1 MNSSI
6 RALNRV
12 VTKHSLKSFAFRIG
26 SSLLI
31 CLLAGAGRAYPD
43 DDGTP
48 LASLSK
54 DEILTAVQ
62 ILRQAARVTG
72 DSRFSLIALHEP
84 SKHEVLEPRPGSK
97 PNREA
102 FMVVYERNSNQT
114 FEAIVDLSSRKVSSW
129 KEIHGVQPSY
139 LNEDTKIVEDAVRA
153 DPRWR
158 EAMRKR
164 GISDLNR
171 VRIDDWAGGYFGDPK
186 ESGFRFR
193 RAISYYGGD
202 PSANTFTTGPVEG
215 VVVYV
220 NLNTKKV
227 FKFIDTGVVP
237 RAKSTP
243 TPSSR
248 EGDRPKETLK
258 KLQIIQPDGTSFRV
272 RDNEVS
278 WQNWRFRFAMNS
290 REGLVLYT
298 VGYEDRG
305 KLRSILY
312 RGSLSE
318 MVVPYADPSE
328 AWYFRNAFDE
338 GEDSVGRYANSMEP
352 EVDAP
357 SNATF
362 FDATLADET
371 GVPFVV
377 PRTVALY
384 EQDGG
389 LLFKHFDRDNNSN
402 NSRRSRELV
411 LSWIATVGNY
421 DYGFNWIFHQDG
433 TLEMQVLLTGIMETK
448 GVDGAPESHP
458 PAADMAYGHLVEEN
472 LLAVHHQ
479 HFFNFRLDMDVDGTK
494 NSIVEINTLT
504 EGTKPGNRYKSAF
517 VMKGTALR
525 SESTAHRNVNL
536 ASSRKWEVVNPSVKN
551 GMGACT
557 GYILVPE
564 ENSVPYAAP
573 DSWLRK
579 RAGFINAHFWA
590 TAYDPAQLY
599 AAGFYANQSHGDDGL
614 PVWIRAD
621 RSLQDSDVV
630 IWYTLGVTHVPRPE
644 EWPIMAVHSAGF
656 RLVPDG
662 FFDHNPAVDV
672 PSDNHNRAAMAN
684 EE

>member
-1 MNSSI
+1 MNNFM
-6 RALNRV
+6 RAWSRV
-12 VTKHSLKSFAFRIG
+12 ITRHRLKSIAIRIG
-26 SSLLI
+26 SSLLL
-31 CLLAGAGRAYPD
+31 CLLVGVAVASPGD
-43 DDGTP
+43 DRSP
-48 LASLSK
+48 LAPLTK

-62 ILRQAARVTG
+62 VLKQAEKVSNN
-72 DSRFSLIALHEP
+72 SRFSLINLHEP
-84 SKHEVLEPRPGSK
+84 AKEAVLDSRPGSK
-97 PNREA
+97 TDREA
-102 FMVVYERNSNQT
+102 FVVVYERNSNQT
-114 FEAIVDLSSRKVSSW
+114 FEAIVDLTSRKVTSW
-129 KEIHGVQPSY
+129 KEILGVQPSY
-139 LNEDTKIVEDAVRA
+139 LTEDTKVVEDAVRA
-153 DPRWR
+153 DPRWQ

-164 GISDLNR
+164 GISDLSQ

-202 PSANTFTTGPVEG
+202 PAVNTFVTGPVEG

-227 FKFIDTGVVP
+227 FKFTDTGVVP
-237 RAKSTP
+237 RPKSATSP
-243 TPSSR
+243 NSP
-248 EGDRPKETLK
+248 EGDHPKEALK
-258 KLQIIQPDGTSFRV
+258 RLQVIQPDGASFRV
-272 RDNEVS
+272 QDDEVS
-278 WQNWRFRFAMNS
+278 WQNWRFRFALNS

-298 VGYEDRG
+298 VGYEDHA

-328 AWYFRNAFDE
+328 TWYFRNAFDE
-338 GEDSVGRYANSMEP
+338 GEDSMGRYANSLEP

-377 PRTVALY
+377 PRAVALY
-384 EQDGG
+384 EKDGG
-389 LLFKHFDRDNNSN
+389 LLWKHFDRDNNHNS
-402 NSRRSRELV
+402 SRRSRELV

-433 TLEMQVLLTGIMETK
+433 TLEMRVLLTGIMETK
-448 GVDGAPESHP
+448 GVDLSSESHN
-458 PAADMAYGHLVEEN
+458 PAPNMAYGHLVERN

-479 HFFNFRLDMDVDGTK
+479 HFFNFRLDMDVDGTN
-494 NSIVEINTLT
+494 NSVVEMNT
-504 EGTKPGNRYKSAF
+504 EAERANQGNRYKAAF

-525 SESTAHRNVNL
+525 SESAAHRNVNL

-551 GMGACT
+551 GVGASA

-573 DSWLRK
+573 DSWMRK

-590 TAYDPAQLY
+590 TAYDPTQMY
-599 AAGFYANQSHGDDGL
+599 AAGFYANQSRGNDGL
-614 PVWIRAD
+614 PVWIRAN
-621 RSLQDSDVV
+621 RSLEDSDVV
-630 IWYTLGVTHVPRPE
+630 IWYTLGVTHIPRPE
-644 EWPIMAVHSAGF
+644 DWPIMAVHPAGF
-656 RLVPDG
+656 SLVPDG
-662 FFDHNPAVDV
+662 FFDHNPALDV
-672 PSDNHNRAAMAN
+672 PK
-684 EE
+684 

>member
-1 MNSSI
+1 M
-6 RALNRV
+6 RALSRV
-12 VTKHSLKSFAFRIG
+12 LTGHGLKNTALRVG

-31 CLLAGAGRAYPD
+31 CLLASAALAYPD
-43 DDGTP
+43 DDHSP
-48 LASLSK
+48 LAPLTK
-54 DEILTAVQ
+54 DEILAAVQ
-62 ILRQAARVTG
+62 ILKQAARVG
-72 DSRFSLIALHEP
+72 NDSRFSLITLREP
-84 SKHEVLEPRPGSK
+84 PKREVLDPRPGSG
-97 PNREA
+97 PDREA
-102 FMVVYERNSNQT
+102 FVVVYERNSNQT
-114 FEAIVDLSSRKVSSW
+114 FEAIVHLSSKRVSSW
-129 KEIHGVQPSY
+129 KEIHGVQPSF
-139 LNEDTKIVEDAVRA
+139 LTEDAKIVEDAVRA
-153 DPRWR
+153 DPRWQ
-158 EAMRKR
+158 EAMQKR
-164 GISDLNR
+164 GISDLSK

-202 PSANTFTTGPVEG
+202 PSDSIFVTGPVEG

-220 NLNTKKV
+220 NLNSKKV
-227 FKFIDTGVVP
+227 FKFTDTGVVP
-237 RAKSTP
+237 RPKSATAP
-243 TPSSR
+243 SR
-248 EGDRPKETLK
+248 EDDHPREALK
-258 KLQIIQPDGTSFRV
+258 RLQVIQPDGTSFRV
-272 RDNEVS
+272 QNNEVN

-338 GEDSVGRYANSMEP
+338 GEDSMGRYANSLEP

-362 FDATLADET
+362 FDATLADES
-371 GVPFVV
+371 GVPLVV
-377 PRTVALY
+377 PRAVALY
-384 EQDGG
+384 ERDGG
-389 LLFKHFDRDNNSN
+389 LLWKHFDRDNNHN

-433 TLEMQVLLTGIMETK
+433 TLEMRVLLTGIMETK
-448 GVDGAPESHP
+448 GVDLASQSHHPAP
-458 PAADMAYGHLVEEN
+458 DMAYGHLVDRN

-479 HFFNFRLDMDVDGTK
+479 HFFNFRLDMDVDGTN
-494 NSIVEINTLT
+494 NSVVEMNTVA
-504 EGTKPGNRYKSAF
+504 ESANPGNRYKSAF

-525 SESTAHRNVNL
+525 SEAEAHRNVSL

-551 GMGACT
+551 GVGAST

-573 DSWLRK
+573 DSWMRK

-599 AAGFYANQSHGDDGL
+599 AAGFYANQSRGDDGL
-614 PVWIRAD
+614 PVWIRAN

-630 IWYTLGVTHVPRPE
+630 IWYTLGVTHIPRPE
-644 EWPIMAVHSAGF
+644 EWPIMTVHPAGF

-662 FFDHNPAVDV
+662 FFDRNPAADV
-672 PSDNHNRAAMAN
+672 PK
-684 EE
+684 

>member
-1 MNSSI
+1 MNNFM
-6 RALNRV
+6 RAWSRV
-12 VTKHSLKSFAFRIG
+12 ITTQRLKGFSLCLRIG
-26 SSLLI
+26 YSLLL
-31 CLLAGAGRAYPD
+31 CAGAALASPAADVSLLA
-43 DDGTP
+43 P
-48 LASLSK
+48 LTK

-62 ILRQAARVTG
+62 VMRQAAKVS
-72 DSRFSLIALHEP
+72 DSSRFSLIVLHEP
-84 SKHEVLEPRPGSK
+84 AKDEVLNPRPGSN
-97 PNREA
+97 PDREA
-102 FMVVYERNSNQT
+102 SVVVYERSSNQT
-114 FEAIVDLSSRKVSSW
+114 FEAIVDLTSRKVTSW
-129 KEIHGVQPSY
+129 KEIQGVQPSY
-139 LNEDTKIVEDAVRA
+139 LTEDTKIVEDAVRA
-153 DPRWR
+153 DPRWQ

-164 GISDLNR
+164 GISDLSK

-202 PSANTFTTGPVEG
+202 PSINTFVTGPVEG

-227 FKFIDTGVVP
+227 FKFTDTGVVP
-237 RAKSTP
+237 RPRTAASP
-243 TPSSR
+243 NAS
-248 EGDRPKETLK
+248 EGDHLLPKEPLK
-258 KLQIIQPDGTSFRV
+258 RLQVIQPDGASFRV
-272 RDNEVS
+272 QANEVS
-278 WQNWRFRFAMNS
+278 WQNWRFRFSLNG

-318 MVVPYADPSE
+318 MVVPYGDPSD

-338 GEDSVGRYANSMEP
+338 GEDSMGRYADSLEP

-377 PRTVALY
+377 PRAVALY
-384 EQDGG
+384 EKDGG
-389 LLFKHFDRDNNSN
+389 LLWKHFDRDNNHD

-421 DYGFNWIFHQDG
+421 DYGFNWVFHQDG
-433 TLEMQVLLTGIMETK
+433 TLEMRVLLTGIMETR
-448 GVDGAPESHP
+448 GVDLASESHHPAPE
-458 PAADMAYGHLVEEN
+458 MAYGHLVERN
-472 LLAVHHQ
+472 LLAPHHQ

-494 NSIVEINTLT
+494 NSIMEMNT
-504 EGTKPGNRYKSAF
+504 EAEPANPGNPYKNAF
-517 VMKGTALR
+517 VMKETALR
-525 SESTAHRNVNL
+525 SESAAQRNVNL
-536 ASSRKWEVVNPSVKN
+536 PSSRRWAVVNPSVKN
-551 GMGACT
+551 AVGAGT

-579 RAGFINAHFWA
+579 RAGFIDAHFWA
-590 TAYDPAQLY
+590 TAYDPAQMY
-599 AAGFYANQSHGDDGL
+599 AAGFYANQSRGDDGL
-614 PVWIRAD
+614 PIWTRAN

-630 IWYTLGVTHVPRPE
+630 IWYTLGVTHIPRPE
-644 EWPIMAVHSAGF
+644 DWPIMAVHPAGF

-662 FFDHNPAVDV
+662 FFDHNPALDV
-672 PSDNHNRAAMAN
+672 PK
-684 EE
+684 

>member
-1 MNSSI
+1 MTKSM

-12 VTKHSLKSFAFRIG
+12 IPARGLKGLALRIASLF
-26 SSLLI
+26 LI
-31 CLLAGAGRAYPD
+31 YQLAGAALAYPD
-43 DDGTP
+43 ELSP
-48 LASLSK
+48 LAPLAK
-54 DEILTAVQ
+54 DEILATVQ
-62 ILRQAARVTG
+62 ILKQAAKVSS
-72 DSRFSLIALHEP
+72 DSRFSLITLHEP
-84 SKHEVLEPRPGSK
+84 SKQEVPHARSGSEPD
-97 PNREA
+97 REA
-102 FMVVYERNSNQT
+102 FVVVYERNSNQT
-114 FEAIVDLSSRKVSSW
+114 FEAVVDLNLKKVSSW

-139 LNEDTKIVEDAVRA
+139 LTEDTKIVEDAVRA
-153 DPRWR
+153 DTRWQ
-158 EAMRKR
+158 EAMHKR
-164 GISDLNR
+164 GISDLSK
-171 VRIDDWAGGYFGDPK
+171 VRIDDWAGGFFGDPK

-202 PSANTFTTGPVEG
+202 PSANLFEAGPVEG

-220 NLNTKKV
+220 NLNSKKV

-237 RAKSTP
+237 RRKSAIAS
-243 TPSSR
+243 SSR
-248 EGDRPKETLK
+248 QDDHPREALK
-258 KLQIIQPDGTSFRV
+258 KLQVNQPDGASFRV
-272 RDNEVS
+272 QDNEVS
-278 WQNWRFRFAMNS
+278 WQNWRFRFALNG

-318 MVVPYADPSE
+318 MVVPYGDPSD

-338 GEDSVGRYANSMEP
+338 GEDSMGRYANSLEP
-352 EVDAP
+352 DIDAP

-362 FDATLADET
+362 FDSTLADET

-377 PRTVALY
+377 PRAVALY
-384 EQDGG
+384 EKDGG
-389 LLFKHFDRDNNSN
+389 LLWKHFDRDNNQN

-411 LSWIATVGNY
+411 ISWIATVGNY

-433 TLEMQVLLTGIMETK
+433 TLEMKVLLTGIMETK
-448 GVDGAPESHP
+448 GVDLASASHRP
-458 PAADMAYGHLVEEN
+458 DSQMAYGHLVERN

-494 NSIVEINTLT
+494 NSVLEMNTAA
-504 EGTKPGNRYKSAF
+504 EPANPANRYKSAF
-517 VMKGTALR
+517 SMKETALR
-525 SESTAHRNVNL
+525 SEAEAQRNVNL

-551 GMGACT
+551 GLGANT

-579 RAGFINAHFWA
+579 RAGFINSHFWA
-590 TAYDPAQLY
+590 TAYDPHQLY
-599 AAGFYANQSHGDDGL
+599 AAGFYANQNRGEDGL
-614 PVWIRAD
+614 PVWTRAN

-630 IWYTLGVTHVPRPE
+630 IWYTLGVTHIPRPE
-644 EWPIMAVHSAGF
+644 EWPIMTVHPAGF

-662 FFDHNPAVDV
+662 FFDHNPAADV
-672 PSDNHNRAAMAN
+672 RK
-684 EE
+684 

>member
-1 MNSSI
+1 MSNFM
-6 RALNRV
+6 RALSRIL
-12 VTKHSLKSFAFRIG
+12 TRHGLKSPALRIA

-31 CLLAGAGRAYPD
+31 CLLASAALAYPD
-43 DDGTP
+43 DDHSP
-48 LASLSK
+48 LAPLAK
-54 DEILTAVQ
+54 DEILATVQ
-62 ILRQAARVTG
+62 ILKQAARVG
-72 DSRFSLIALHEP
+72 NDSRFSLITLREP
-84 SKHEVLEPRPGSK
+84 PKQEVLDPRPGSG
-97 PNREA
+97 PDREA
-102 FMVVYERNSNQT
+102 FVVVYERNRNQT
-114 FEAIVDLSSRKVSSW
+114 FEAIVDLSSRRVSSW
-129 KEIHGVQPSY
+129 KEIHGVQPSF
-139 LNEDTKIVEDAVRA
+139 LTEDAKIVEDAVRA
-153 DPRWR
+153 DARWQ

-164 GISDLNR
+164 GISDLSK

-202 PSANTFTTGPVEG
+202 PSDSTFATGPVEG

-227 FKFIDTGVVP
+227 FKFTDTGVVP
-237 RAKSTP
+237 RPKSATAP
-243 TPSSR
+243 SR
-248 EGDRPKETLK
+248 EDDHPREALK
-258 KLQIIQPDGTSFRV
+258 RLQVIQPDGTSFRV
-272 RDNEVS
+272 QNNEVN

-338 GEDSVGRYANSMEP
+338 GEDSMGRYANSLEP

-371 GVPFVV
+371 GVPLLV
-377 PRTVALY
+377 PRAVALY
-384 EQDGG
+384 EKDGG
-389 LLFKHFDRDNNSN
+389 LLWKHFDRDNNHS

-433 TLEMQVLLTGIMETK
+433 TLEMRVLLTGIMETK
-448 GVDGAPESHP
+448 GVDLASESHNP
-458 PAADMAYGHLVEEN
+458 SPDMAYGHLVDRN

-479 HFFNFRLDMDVDGTK
+479 HFFNFRLDMDVDGTN
-494 NSIVEINTLT
+494 NSVMEMNTVA
-504 EGTKPGNRYKSAF
+504 ESANPRNRYKSAF

-525 SESTAHRNVNL
+525 SEAEAHRNVSL

-551 GMGACT
+551 GVGAST

-573 DSWLRK
+573 DSWMRK

-599 AAGFYANQSHGDDGL
+599 AAGFYANQSRGDDGL
-614 PVWIRAD
+614 PVWIRAN

-630 IWYTLGVTHVPRPE
+630 IWYTLGVTHIPRPE
-644 EWPIMAVHSAGF
+644 EWPIMTVHPAGF

-662 FFDHNPAVDV
+662 FFDHNPAADV
-672 PSDNHNRAAMAN
+672 PK
-684 EE
+684 

>member
-1 MNSSI
+1 MSNFM
-6 RALNRV
+6 RALSRV
-12 VTKHSLKSFAFRIG
+12 LTRHGLKSPALRIG

-31 CLLAGAGRAYPD
+31 CLFAGAALAYPD
-43 DDGTP
+43 DDHSP
-48 LASLSK
+48 LAPLAK
-54 DEILTAVQ
+54 DEILAAVQ
-62 ILRQAARVTG
+62 ILKQAAKVSN
-72 DSRFSLIALHEP
+72 DSRFSLITLREP
-84 SKHEVLEPRPGSK
+84 SKHEVLDPRPGSG
-97 PNREA
+97 PGREA
-102 FMVVYERNSNQT
+102 FVVVYERNSNQT
-114 FEAIVDLSSRKVSSW
+114 FEAIVDLSSRRVSSW
-129 KEIHGVQPSY
+129 KEIPGVQPSF
-139 LNEDTKIVEDAVRA
+139 LTEDAKIVEEAVRA
-153 DPRWR
+153 DPRWQN
-158 EAMRKR
+158 AMRKR
-164 GISDLNR
+164 GISDLSR

-193 RAISYYGGD
+193 RAISYYGGN
-202 PSANTFTTGPVEG
+202 PSDSIFVTGPVEG

-227 FKFIDTGVVP
+227 FKFTDTGVVP
-237 RAKSTP
+237 RPKNET

-248 EGDRPKETLK
+248 EDDHPREALK
-258 KLQIIQPDGTSFRV
+258 RLQVIQPDGTSFRV
-272 RDNEVS
+272 QNNEVS
-278 WQNWRFRFAMNS
+278 WQNWRFRFAMNG

-318 MVVPYADPSE
+318 MVVPYGDPSE

-338 GEDSVGRYANSMEP
+338 GEDSMGRYANSLEP
-352 EVDAP
+352 EIDAP

-362 FDATLADET
+362 FEATLADET

-377 PRTVALY
+377 PRAVALY
-384 EQDGG
+384 EKDGG
-389 LLFKHFDRDNNSN
+389 LLWKHFDRDNNQS

-433 TLEMQVLLTGIMETK
+433 TLEMRVLLTGIMETK
-448 GVDGAPESHP
+448 GVDLASESHNP
-458 PAADMAYGHLVEEN
+458 DMAYGHLVDRN

-479 HFFNFRLDMDVDGTK
+479 HFFNFRLDMDVDGTN
-494 NSIVEINTLT
+494 NSVVEMNTVA
-504 EGTKPGNRYKSAF
+504 ESAHPGNRYKSAF

-525 SESTAHRNVNL
+525 SEAEAHRNVSL

-551 GMGACT
+551 GVGAST

-573 DSWLRK
+573 DSWIGK

-599 AAGFYANQSHGDDGL
+599 AAGFYANQSRGDDGL
-614 PVWIRAD
+614 PVWIRAN

-630 IWYTLGVTHVPRPE
+630 IWYTLGVTHIPRPE
-644 EWPIMAVHSAGF
+644 EWPIMTVHPAGF

-662 FFDHNPAVDV
+662 FFDHNPAADV
-672 PSDNHNRAAMAN
+672 PK
-684 EE
+684 

>member
-1 MNSSI
+1 MSNFM
-6 RALNRV
+6 RALSRIL
-12 VTKHSLKSFAFRIG
+12 TRHGLKSPALRIA

-31 CLLAGAGRAYPD
+31 CLLASAALAYPD
-43 DDGTP
+43 DDHSP
-48 LASLSK
+48 LAPLAK
-54 DEILTAVQ
+54 DEILATVQ
-62 ILRQAARVTG
+62 ILKQAARVG
-72 DSRFSLIALHEP
+72 NDSRFSLITLREP
-84 SKHEVLEPRPGSK
+84 PKQEVLDPRPGSG
-97 PNREA
+97 PDREA
-102 FMVVYERNSNQT
+102 FVVVYERNRNQT
-114 FEAIVDLSSRKVSSW
+114 FEAIVDLSSRRVSSW
-129 KEIHGVQPSY
+129 KEIHGVQPSF
-139 LNEDTKIVEDAVRA
+139 LTEDAKIVEDAVRA
-153 DPRWR
+153 DPRWQ

-164 GISDLNR
+164 GISDLSK

-202 PSANTFTTGPVEG
+202 PSDSTFATGPVEG

-227 FKFIDTGVVP
+227 FKFTDTGVVP
-237 RAKSTP
+237 RPKSP
-243 TPSSR
+243 TAPSR
-248 EGDRPKETLK
+248 EDDHPREALK
-258 KLQIIQPDGTSFRV
+258 RLQVIQPDGTSFRV
-272 RDNEVS
+272 QNNEVN

-338 GEDSVGRYANSMEP
+338 GEDSMGRYANSLEP

-371 GVPFVV
+371 GVPLLV
-377 PRTVALY
+377 PRAVALY
-384 EQDGG
+384 EKDGG
-389 LLFKHFDRDNNSN
+389 LLWKHFDRDNNHS

-433 TLEMQVLLTGIMETK
+433 TLEMRVLLTGIMETK
-448 GVDGAPESHP
+448 GVDLASESHN
-458 PAADMAYGHLVEEN
+458 PAPDMAYGDLVNRN

-479 HFFNFRLDMDVDGTK
+479 HFFNFRLDMDVDGTN
-494 NSIVEINTLT
+494 NSVMEMNTVA
-504 EGTKPGNRYKSAF
+504 ESANPRNRYKSAF

-525 SESTAHRNVNL
+525 SEAEAHRNVSL

-551 GMGACT
+551 GVGAST

-573 DSWLRK
+573 DSWMRK

-599 AAGFYANQSHGDDGL
+599 AAGFYANQSRGDDGL
-614 PVWIRAD
+614 PVWIRAN

-630 IWYTLGVTHVPRPE
+630 IWYTLGVTHIPRPE
-644 EWPIMAVHSAGF
+644 EWPIMTVHPAGF

-662 FFDHNPAVDV
+662 FFDHNPAADV
-672 PSDNHNRAAMAN
+672 PK
-684 EE
+684 

>member
-1 MNSSI
+1 MNNSVW
-6 RALNRV
+6 ALRHV
-12 VTKHSLKSFAFRIG
+12 IPGHSLKSFALRIG
-26 SSLLI
+26 SLLLV
-31 CLLAGAGRAYPD
+31 CLLAGVALAYPD
-43 DDGTP
+43 DDRSP
-48 LASLSK
+48 LAPLAK

-62 ILRQAARVTG
+62 ILKQAAKVSTN
-72 DSRFSLIALHEP
+72 SRFSLISLREP
-84 SKHEVLEPRPGSK
+84 SKHEVLDPRPGSE
-97 PNREA
+97 PHREA
-102 FMVVYERNSNQT
+102 FVVVYERNSNQT
-114 FEAIVDLSSRKVSSW
+114 FEAIVDLSSRKVASW

-139 LNEDTKIVEDAVRA
+139 LTEDTKIVEDAVRA
-153 DPRWR
+153 DPRWQ

-164 GISDLNR
+164 GISDLST

-202 PSANTFTTGPVEG
+202 PSASTFATGPVEG

-227 FKFIDTGVVP
+227 FKFTDTGVVP
-237 RAKSTP
+237 RPKSTT

-248 EGDRPKETLK
+248 EGDHLREALK
-258 KLQIIQPDGTSFRV
+258 RLQVSQPDGTSFRV
-272 RDNEVS
+272 QGDEVS

-305 KLRSILY
+305 TLRSILY

-338 GEDSVGRYANSMEP
+338 GEDSMGRYANSLEP

-357 SNATF
+357 SNASF

-371 GVPFVV
+371 GVPFVI
-377 PRTVALY
+377 PRAVALY
-384 EQDGG
+384 EKDGG
-389 LLFKHFDRDNNSN
+389 LLWKHFDRDNNHN
-402 NSRRSRELV
+402 NSRRPRELV

-433 TLEMQVLLTGIMETK
+433 TLEMRVLLTGIMETK
-448 GVDGAPESHP
+448 GVDLASESHNP
-458 PAADMAYGHLVEEN
+458 DMAYGHLVEGN

-494 NSIVEINTLT
+494 NSVVEINTAA
-504 EGTKPGNRYKSAF
+504 EKAKPGNRYKTAF

-525 SESTAHRNVNL
+525 SESTAHRNVSL

-551 GMGACT
+551 NVGGSA
-557 GYILVPE
+557 GYVLVPE

-590 TAYDPAQLY
+590 TAYDPTQLY
-599 AAGFYANQSHGDDGL
+599 AAGFYANQSRGDDGL
-614 PVWIRAD
+614 PLWIRAN

-630 IWYTLGVTHVPRPE
+630 IWYTLGVTHIPRPE
-644 EWPIMAVHSAGF
+644 EWPIMAVHPAGF

-672 PSDNHNRAAMAN
+672 PK
-684 EE
+684 

>member
-1 MNSSI
+1 MNNTTRELSP
-6 RALNRV
+6 V
-12 VTKHSLKSFAFRIG
+12 VTKHGLNSLALLFG

-31 CLLAGAGRAYPD
+31 CLLAGAALAYPD
-43 DDGTP
+43 DDRSP
-48 LASLSK
+48 LAPLAK
-54 DEILTAVQ
+54 DEILAAVQ
-62 ILRQAARVTG
+62 ILKQAARVSD
-72 DSRFSLIALHEP
+72 DSRFSLITLHEP
-84 SKHEVLEPRPGSK
+84 SKQEVLDPRPGSQPDRK
-97 PNREA
+97 A
-102 FMVVYERNSNQT
+102 FVVVYERNSNQT
-114 FEAIVDLSSRKVSSW
+114 FEAIVDLSSRKVNSW
-129 KEIHGVQPSY
+129 KEIPGVQPSY
-139 LNEDTKIVEDAVRA
+139 LTEDTKIVEDAVRA
-153 DPRWR
+153 DSRWQ

-164 GISDLNR
+164 GISDLSK

-202 PSANTFTTGPVEG
+202 PSANLFATGPVEG

-227 FKFIDTGVVP
+227 FKFSDTGVVP
-237 RAKSTP
+237 RPKSATA
-243 TPSSR
+243 PSLREGEHSR
-248 EGDRPKETLK
+248 EALK
-258 KLQIIQPDGTSFRV
+258 RLQVIQPDGTSFRV
-272 RDNEVS
+272 QDNEVR
-278 WQNWRFRFAMNS
+278 WQNWRFRFAMNG

-318 MVVPYADPSE
+318 MVVPYGDPSE

-338 GEDSVGRYANSMEP
+338 GEDSMGRYANSLEP

-362 FDATLADET
+362 FDATLADEA
-371 GVPFVV
+371 GVPFAV
-377 PRTVALY
+377 PRAVALY
-384 EQDGG
+384 EKDGG
-389 LLFKHFDRDNNSN
+389 LLWKHFDRDNNQN
-402 NSRRSRELV
+402 NSRRARELV

-433 TLEMQVLLTGIMETK
+433 TLEMRVLLSGIMETK
-448 GVDGAPESHP
+448 GVDLASESHN
-458 PAADMAYGHLVEEN
+458 PAQDMAYGHLVDRN

-479 HFFNFRLDMDVDGTK
+479 HFFNFRLDMDVDGTR
-494 NSIVEINTLT
+494 NSIVEMNTSA
-504 EGTKPGNRYKSAF
+504 EAANPGNRYKSAF

-525 SESTAHRNVNL
+525 SESEAHRNVNL
-536 ASSRKWEVVNPSVKN
+536 ESSRKWEVVNPSVKN
-551 GMGACT
+551 GVGGSA

-573 DSWLRK
+573 DSWMRK

-590 TAYDPAQLY
+590 TAYDPTQLY
-599 AAGFYANQSHGDDGL
+599 AGGFYANQSRGDDGL
-614 PVWIRAD
+614 PVWIRAN

-630 IWYTLGVTHVPRPE
+630 IWYTLGVTHIPRPE
-644 EWPIMAVHSAGF
+644 EWPIMAVHPTGF
-656 RLVPDG
+656 SLVPDG

-672 PSDNHNRAAMAN
+672 PK
-684 EE
+684 